1 MSVIAAYDNTLPKGK
16 VTDSIACKD
25 NSQNFAL
32 YLPSY
37 YTPGKPFPCIYF
49 FDAHAHGAMPLNMYK
64 EIAERY
70 GFVCIGS
77 NMSKNGTAWDVTN
90 DGIKALM
97 VDTRGRINIDAKRI
111 YTAGFSG
118 GSRVASSVAILDG
131 GIAGVIGCAAGFP
144 HADQPFATHF
154 SYFGMVG
161 EYDFNLT
168 EMQQLDG
175 ALQQNSFSHQL
186 LTFDGI
192 HGWAPAADFQTA
204 LLWMQVN
211 AIRNSLQTKNDTLI
225 IALKA
230 DYDKRIAAAK
240 SAHDL
245 IKQQQL
251 LDGAAQVSN
260 TLADVAPY
268 QQQLTALTTAD
279 DYKKAIALQAQ
290 LRQTEQ
296 QTQQKLQQQF
306 TAHDEK
312 WWTAKIAELNKNSH
326 TAKTQQ
332 EAHMYRR
339 LVNYLGLI
347 CYLNA
352 DHALK
357 TGDLDHAITYINIFK
372 SADPKNPDH
381 SYLAAIYYI
390 KEGNTPQALTA
401 LNDAA
406 TLGYSD
412 ISTMLTDPSF
422 STLQNDPTFKKILQ
436 KVAAKAEK

>member
-1 MSVIAAYDNTLPKGK
+1 L
-16 VTDSIACKD
+16 CKD
-25 NSQNFAL
+25 NSQYFAL

-37 YTPGKPFPCIYF
+37 YTADKSFPCIYF
-49 FDAHAHGAMPLNMYK
+49 FDAHARGAMPLNMYK
-64 EIAERY
+64 DIAERY

-77 NMSKNGTAWDVTN
+77 NLSKNGTAWDITN
-90 DGIKALM
+90 EGIKALM
-97 VDTRGRINIDAKRI
+97 SDTRTRINIDPKRI

-118 GSRVASSVAILDG
+118 GARVASSVAIFDG

-144 HADQPFATHF
+144 HTDQPFGIRF
-154 SYFGMVG
+154 DYFGMVG
-161 EYDFNLT
+161 EYDFNLS
-168 EMQQLDG
+168 EMQALDG

-211 AIRNSLQTKNDTLI
+211 AMKESLQKKNDTI
-225 IALKA
+225 IAALKT
-230 DYDKRIAAAK
+230 DYGKRISAAT

-251 LDGAAQVSN
+251 LDGASRVLNTVSDI
-260 TLADVAPY
+260 TSY
-268 QQQLTALTTAD
+268 QKELTTLTAGD

-290 LRQTEQ
+290 LQQTEQ
-296 QTQQKLQQQF
+296 HTQQELQQQF
-306 TAHDEK
+306 TTHDEK

-332 EAHMYRR
+332 EAQMYRR

-372 SADPKNPDH
+372 AADPKNPDH

-390 KEGNTPQALTA
+390 KKGNTAQALIA

-406 TLGYSD
+406 TLGYNDLSQL
-412 ISTMLTDPSF
+412 LTDPSF
-422 STLQNDPTFKKILQ
+422 VSLQNDPAFKKILI
-436 KVAAKAEK
+436 KVSNAKAAK